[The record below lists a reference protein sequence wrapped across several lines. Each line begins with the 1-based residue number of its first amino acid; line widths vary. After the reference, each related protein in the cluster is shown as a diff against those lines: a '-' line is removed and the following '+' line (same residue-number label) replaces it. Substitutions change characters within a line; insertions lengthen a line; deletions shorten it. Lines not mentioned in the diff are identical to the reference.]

1 VTDDEVA
8 IARRVRD
15 DYRARCEDAMDE
27 LDLLVTPTIGFA
39 APPDDVDEPA
49 IRERGIAFT
58 FPFDSLG
65 WPAIALPCGEASV
78 QLVGRR
84 GDDAL
89 VLAAGARLESEQRR

>member
-1 VTDDEVA
+1 MTDDEVA
-8 IARRVRD
+8 IARHARD
-15 DYRARCEDAMDE
+15 DYRARCEEAMNG
-27 LDLLVTPTIGFA
+27 LDLLVTPTIGFL
-39 APPDDVDEPA
+39 APPDDVDELM

-65 WPAIALPCGEASV
+65 WPALALPCGDASV

-89 VLAAGARLESEQRR
+89 VLAAGEALSTRA